1 MYFLE
6 ENERLIDAAEIKN
19 AKLVNQLIHYGADV
33 NSRRDEGNGRFG
45 HTALPEA
52 ASSGCL
58 DAVKSLVSAGADL
71 ELTDDHFEED
81 PPLVRAADRG
91 NLDIVKVLVIN
102 GAKIDGQD
110 RDQMSALHKAFMKGW
125 KPIIRYLLDCG
136 ANRRLK
142 NERMMEPV
150 DVAKDKETREEFRNL
165 SNSVYFRFDDDML
178 VPWNFMQVYKL
189 YVFTMNVH
197 CTSQE
202 GLNCKS

>member
-81 PPLVRAADRG
+81 PPLVRAAG
-91 NLDIVKVLVIN
+91 EILTLSKFLSSMEQKLMVKT
-102 GAKIDGQD
+102 GTK
-110 RDQMSALHKAFMKGW
+110 
-125 KPIIRYLLDCG
+125 
-136 ANRRLK
+136 
-142 NERMMEPV
+142 
-150 DVAKDKETREEFRNL
+150 
-165 SNSVYFRFDDDML
+165 
-178 VPWNFMQVYKL
+178 
-189 YVFTMNVH
+189 
-197 CTSQE
+197 
-202 GLNCKS
+202 